1 MTRFTRFIDSIVH
14 HRSNDSSTNIPIDE
28 LLAVAIIRCVIDRN
42 ILHINFND
50 CLLSSSIKNN
60 NNNYNKQRNRI
71 RNWKLNLS
79 RRKMNGEPYESRSKI
94 LWLMYYLRNLPRSIV
109 YKHVL
114 SRCVKSIKETVKKEK
129 KSMNRQFDDKKFFR
143 IAMRPK
149 YSNIVSTIG
158 INLFYFSTVI
168 KLKNSIRII
177 YLQLVHLRRFVCQV
191 YILDIFS

>member
-129 KSMNRQFDDKKFFR
+129 NPW
-143 IAMRPK
+143 IG
-149 YSNIVSTIG
+149 NSTIRS
-158 INLFYFSTVI
+158 FSE
-168 KLKNSIRII
+168 
-177 YLQLVHLRRFVCQV
+177 
-191 YILDIFS
+191 

>member
-1 MTRFTRFIDSIVH
+1 
-14 HRSNDSSTNIPIDE
+14 
-28 LLAVAIIRCVIDRN
+28 
-42 ILHINFND
+42 
-50 CLLSSSIKNN
+50 
-60 NNNYNKQRNRI
+60 
-71 RNWKLNLS
+71 
-79 RRKMNGEPYESRSKI
+79 
-94 LWLMYYLRNLPRSIV
+94 
-109 YKHVL
+109 
-114 SRCVKSIKETVKKEK
+114 
-129 KSMNRQFDDKKFFR
+129 MNRQFDDKKFFR